1 MMTEYCRLC
10 SRFMFVRTKEV
21 INIYYYLLGLWYGQS
36 TVKCS
41 HREENVMTLSCHWRK
56 FPIFYF

>member
-41 HREENVMTLSCHWRK
+41 HREENVMTLSCQ
-56 FPIFYF
+56 